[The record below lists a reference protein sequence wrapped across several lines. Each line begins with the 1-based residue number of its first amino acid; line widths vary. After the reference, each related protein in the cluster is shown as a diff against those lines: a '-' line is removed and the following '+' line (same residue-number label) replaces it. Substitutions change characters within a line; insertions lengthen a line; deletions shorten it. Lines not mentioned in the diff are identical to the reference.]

1 MTSKE
6 QANRGPLWPYMIQA
20 KDDDGQLVWAWRGP
34 EGVQGPWRESQAA
47 ALADLHDADGVPA
60 DVKRAAASAYHERVS
75 SEIRKITAKLNG
87 PGWDL

>member
-1 MTSKE
+1 MTRKE

-20 KDDDGQLVWAWRGP
+20 KDDDGPLVWAWRGP

-60 DVKRAAASAYHERVS
+60 DVKRAAASAYNEWMS